1 MPTMPGNTY
10 MWLLVHNAKKNKNQ
24 PGVQWTP
31 LTIVDFSWNCGTSCL
46 EDSTPQRY
54 LYIMHYFNLDS
65 YSTEMSTSQTFYPH
79 HTLSI
84 IFCLFSWR
92 KTQKTPQSL
101 MLFYRDSRSPFFD
114 LLQFNDIDLKIFRR
128 RGASVQSVPGRS
140 QLFDEKKS

>member
-1 MPTMPGNTY
+1 MNTPYHCGFFLKLWDQLLGGLYPTEVP
-10 MWLLVHNAKKNKNQ
+10 
-24 PGVQWTP
+24 VQCT
-31 LTIVDFSWNCGTSCL
+31 V
-46 EDSTPQRY
+46 
-54 LYIMHYFNLDS
+54 YIMHYFNLYS

-92 KTQKTPQSL
+92 KSQSL